1 VPLTPA
7 DIHNV
12 AFGKA
17 TLGKRGYDEEE
28 VDTLLDEI
36 SMEMISLLEE
46 NADLQNRTGTRETAD
61 TGAAEAELHALT
73 AELQR
78 ALQARER
85 AAQRAGALSRELE
98 QARATRAATAAA
110 APPPSDDA
118 GTVRVLAM
126 AQRTAD
132 QHLGD
137 ARRESEAV
145 LAQAREQS
153 GRVVGEAQA
162 KADAIDHEAGRR
174 EAEARSE
181 LEERRTGALRDIRE
195 MTAFVADYQAALR
208 DHMFRQQEHL
218 GNAPRS

>member
-46 NADLQNRTGTRETAD
+46 NADLQNRTGTREAGD

-98 QARATRAATAAA
+98 QARAARAATAAA
-110 APPPSDDA
+110 APSDDA

-132 QHLGD
+132 QHLDD
-137 ARRESEAV
+137 ARRESKAV

-162 KADAIDHEAGRR
+162 KADAIDREAGRR
-174 EAEARSE
+174 ETEARTE
-181 LEERRTGALRDIRE
+181 LEERRAGALRDIRE

-218 GNAPRS
+218 GDASRS